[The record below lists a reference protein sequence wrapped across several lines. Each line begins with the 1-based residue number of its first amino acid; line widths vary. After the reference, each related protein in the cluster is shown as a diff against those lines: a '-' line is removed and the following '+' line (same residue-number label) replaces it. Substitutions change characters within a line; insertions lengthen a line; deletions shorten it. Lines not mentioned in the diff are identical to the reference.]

1 MIFSSIPFLYYF
13 LPVVLVLY
21 FLLTRRRPAST
32 AGVAGSGRAAGAADG
47 AGGRHTD
54 GAGMAN
60 GSNHNAVRTATFAG
74 NLVLLFASLF
84 FYGWGEPRYLIMI
97 GIAIVSAWALGLVI
111 PKGGSLGRLAF
122 WVSVAISLGLLG
134 WFKYADFFIE
144 SFAQVTGME
153 VETLGIALPIGIS
166 FYTFQILSYTIDV
179 YRGRIAPQK
188 NMVNFAMYVSLFP
201 QLIAGPIVVY
211 SQVEKQLDPA
221 VRVVT
226 AEALYQGASRFVIGL
241 SKKVL
246 LANQL
251 GMLVNLFGS
260 IGAGERSVVFYWMYA
275 VAFSLQIYFDF
286 SGYSDMAIGL
296 GRMLGFNFPENF
308 NYPYISRSV
317 TEFWRRWHMTLG
329 QWFREYVY
337 IPLGGNRVSTSR
349 WVLNLFAVWGL
360 TGLWHGAA
368 WNFVIWGLYHGA
380 LLLLEKFAL
389 GKILARAPGVLSHV
403 YVLLAVVISMVIFNA
418 ADMGEALQY
427 IGGMFGVAV
436 GAGTDAEAG
445 AAAVSAGGGVP
456 LMSPLTSYYLRSYGL
471 LFVFAIIGATPV
483 VKHAVVKTCEKL
495 TDGADARYSIADA
508 NREHAGTAGRGVM
521 AVIMDFAEPLV
532 LAGLLLLVTAYL
544 VDGSFNPFLYFR
556 F

>member
-1 MIFSSIPFLYYF
+1 
-13 LPVVLVLY
+13 
-21 FLLTRRRPAST
+21 
-32 AGVAGSGRAAGAADG
+32 
-47 AGGRHTD
+47 
-54 GAGMAN
+54 
-60 GSNHNAVRTATFAG
+60 
-74 NLVLLFASLF
+74 LVLLIASLF
-84 FYGWGEPRYLIMI
+84 FYGWGEPRYLTMI
-97 GIAIVSAWALGLVI
+97 GIAIVSAWVLGLVI
-111 PKGGSLGRLAF
+111 GRGGTVGTAAF
-122 WVSVAISLGLLG
+122 WLSVTVSLGLLG

-221 VRVVT
+221 ARVVT

-260 IGAGERSVVFYWMYA
+260 IGVGERSVVFYWMYA

-368 WNFVIWGLYHGA
+368 WNFVIWGLYHGT

-403 YVLLAVVISMVIFNA
+403 YVLLVVVISMVIFNA
-418 ADMGEALQY
+418 ANMTEAIQY
-427 IGGMFGVAV
+427 IGGMFGIVV
-436 GAGTDAEAG
+436 GGSASAGTG
-445 AAAVSAGGGVP
+445 LAAVP
-456 LMSPLTSYYLRSYGL
+456 FMSQLTGYYLRSYGL
-471 LFVFAIIGATPV
+471 LFVFAMIGATPAVRNV
-483 VKHAVVKTCEKL
+483 VNCLRAKTGVPDEGKNE
-495 TDGADARYSIADA
+495 TKSGRS
-508 NREHAGTAGRGVM
+508 AG